1 MYLPEK
7 DALIDIINKLR
18 RNHHITEG
26 QISEI
31 SGIQQSTISNII
43 GKNVKRHKEEPTY
56 EEAQKIY
63 NAILQIISPFEDEP
77 ITKIA
82 TPSSDV
88 ERCGT
93 VSTNATILEV
103 AKLMKQG
110 GYTQLL
116 VKNNDGIVD
125 GVITDLTLL
134 SQMIEAKNTDKNWL
148 RRLKEKPIKNL
159 VERASKTPENST
171 QAEVAQMLL
180 YHYAVAIDEGKKKYG
195 IVTRNDFMK
204 LLT

>member
-7 DALIDIINKLR
+7 DALIDIITKLR
-18 RNHHITEG
+18 RNHHITER
-26 QISEI
+26 QIAEI
-31 SGIQQSTISNII
+31 SCIQQSTISNII

-82 TPSSDV
+82 TSSSDV
-88 ERCGT
+88 ESHGI
-93 VSTNATILEV
+93 VSSTATISEV
-103 AKLMKQG
+103 AKLMKDG

-116 VKNNDGIVD
+116 VKNNEGIVE

-134 SQMIEAKNTDKNWL
+134 VQMIEAQNTDKDWL

-159 VERASKTPENST
+159 IERASKTPENST
-171 QAEVAQMLL
+171 QAEVAQMLT
-180 YHYAVAIDEGKKKYG
+180 YHYAVAVDEGKQKYG